1 MSGKKHIIVL
11 TDKQLHWLKGL
22 PMGSYLH
29 DMEECGGT
37 PAEMRMFKAVMQAL
51 RDTTEI

>member
-11 TDKQLHWLKGL
+11 TDKQLKWLIGL

-29 DMEECGGT
+29 DIQECGGT
-37 PAEMRMFKAVMQAL
+37 PAEMRMFNATMQAL
-51 RDTTEI
+51 RDTKEV

>member
-11 TDKQLHWLKGL
+11 TEKQLHWLIGL

-29 DMEECGGT
+29 DIQECQGSPT
-37 PAEMRMFKAVMQAL
+37 DMRMFNAIMQAL
-51 RDTTEI
+51 RDTKEI